1 MKVVLLK
8 DVKNVGRAGSIVECS
23 DGHALN
29 FLMPRKMAAPATA
42 TNVKQAEQRAQQVI
56 DRKELDV
63 KLIEERLAALAQE
76 RLVITKK
83 ANEKGHL
90 YDAVDVREIAKA
102 AALPEEANSLEKPL
116 KELGEFEIPVS
127 MGESFG
133 KLTIAIV
140 AE

>member
-76 RLVITKK
+76 RLVITK
-83 ANEKGHL
+83 
-90 YDAVDVREIAKA
+90 
-102 AALPEEANSLEKPL
+102 
-116 KELGEFEIPVS
+116 
-127 MGESFG
+127 
-133 KLTIAIV
+133 
-140 AE
+140 